1 VDVNGKSQ
9 EDGLRPLDR
18 AAGRDGGQEIVMVLI
33 TYGAEVNVTDE
44 RGWTP
49 LHFAA
54 MHGRVENAK
63 ILINNGAQVSPKDRL
78 GKTPLHW
85 AASREK
91 KEMVAYL
98 RAQDGT
104 L

>member
-1 VDVNGKSQ
+1 M
-9 EDGLRPLDR
+9 
-18 AAGRDGGQEIVMVLI
+18 MVLI
-33 TYGAEVNVTDE
+33 EHGAGVNVTDE

-63 ILINNGAQVSPKDRL
+63 ILINSGAEVNAKDRL

-98 RAQDGT
+98 RSQDGT